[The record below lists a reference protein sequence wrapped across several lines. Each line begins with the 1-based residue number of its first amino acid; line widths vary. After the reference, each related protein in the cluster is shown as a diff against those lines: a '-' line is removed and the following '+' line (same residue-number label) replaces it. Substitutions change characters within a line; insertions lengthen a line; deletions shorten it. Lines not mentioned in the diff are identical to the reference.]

1 MEYCNIAFDEGVAVD
16 VRSCYRVFMQLADQ
30 RSARGIRYAL
40 PVALTLILLAKLAG
54 QDTACG
60 MATWLRHRAALLVK
74 ALKLS
79 RPAMPHRTTISRI
92 LGQAVNVDEFEQ
104 QIGCFFENGLSGD
117 QEIVVTFDGKTIRGT
132 IEADESHGLHLLAA
146 YVPQQGVVLLQ
157 VEVDR
162 KENEIV
168 VAPQVLERL
177 ELRNRIFLGDALHT
191 QRQLSAQIVTGG
203 GDYVWKV
210 KDNQPQLKKD
220 IAAAFEPAPCA
231 PGHSATPD
239 DMRTASTVDK
249 GHGRL
254 EKRTI
259 TVTQDLKDYLDWPG
273 AQQVFKLERH
283 FVSLKSG
290 SQGQE
295 TIYGVTSLPPDHAG
309 PARLMTLNRSYWGI
323 ENGLHYRRDVT
334 FREDSCRLKLGNA
347 AHMMAAINN
356 LALGLILRNGNTNA
370 PEARRW
376 CCAEPLQAL
385 ELILRDPW

>member
-1 MEYCNIAFDEGVAVD
+1 
-16 VRSCYRVFMQLADQ
+16 MQLADQ

-54 QDTACG
+54 QDTAVDG
-60 MATWLRHRAALLVK
+60 NLAQTSAALLVK

-132 IEADESHGLHLLAA
+132 IEADQSHGLHLLAA

-203 GDYVWKV
+203 GDYVWEV
-210 KDNQPQLKKD
+210 KEQP
-220 IAAAFEPAPCA
+220 AA
-231 PGHSATPD
+231 TQ
-239 DMRTASTVDK
+239 K
-249 GHGRL
+249 GHRRCL
-254 EKRTI
+254 RTSA
-259 TVTQDLKDYLDWPG
+259 LC
-273 AQQVFKLERH
+273 
-283 FVSLKSG
+283 
-290 SQGQE
+290 
-295 TIYGVTSLPPDHAG
+295 AG
-309 PARLMTLNRSYWGI
+309 T
-323 ENGLHYRRDVT
+323 
-334 FREDSCRLKLGNA
+334 
-347 AHMMAAINN
+347 
-356 LALGLILRNGNTNA
+356 
-370 PEARRW
+370 
-376 CCAEPLQAL
+376 
-385 ELILRDPW
+385 

>member
-1 MEYCNIAFDEGVAVD
+1 
-16 VRSCYRVFMQLADQ
+16 
-30 RSARGIRYAL
+30 
-40 PVALTLILLAKLAG
+40 
-54 QDTACG
+54 
-60 MATWLRHRAALLVK
+60 MATWLRHLAALLVK

-104 QIGCFFENGLSGD
+104 QIGCFFENWFVWGPGD
-117 QEIVVTFDGKTIRGT
+117 IVVTFDGKTIRGT

-254 EKRTI
+254 EKWDHYRDPGSKRLSGLARSPAGLQ
-259 TVTQDLKDYLDWPG
+259 VGAALRESPKADLKAKKRYMALPACHRIMLD
-273 AQQVFKLERH
+273 QH
-283 FVSLKSG
+283 
-290 SQGQE
+290 
-295 TIYGVTSLPPDHAG
+295 
-309 PARLMTLNRSYWGI
+309 RLMTLQPI
-323 ENGLHYRRDVT
+323 L
-334 FREDSCRLKLGNA
+334 LG
-347 AHMMAAINN
+347 HRKRP
-356 LALGLILRNGNTNA
+356 ALPT
-370 PEARRW
+370 
-376 CCAEPLQAL
+376 
-385 ELILRDPW
+385 